1 MRRRSVCYADI
12 CNRYMAENMKKS
24 VLILSALAAE
34 FLVFWLIIVL
44 LIFPQGEE
52 YKNER
57 VLEVFAE
64 MIGEE
69 NYAEFTEEYNI
80 IFMDEIPFA
89 DEDTYGDIFPF
100 WGQVR
105 IRNST
110 DEKML
115 ISLCHEYGHYVT
127 LRDNLT
133 EDEYYISLYEEHEPI
148 YSGRCNLSPL
158 AYKSIDEFCACVVGA
173 GYYNAEYMKAG
184 KEK

>member
-1 MRRRSVCYADI
+1 MKIQFLSYTVTQLHRQTK
-12 CNRYMAENMKKS
+12 MKKIFI
-24 VLILSALAAE
+24 LLSALAAE
-34 FLVFWLIIVL
+34 FLVFSLLIVL
-44 LIFPQGEE
+44 LIFPQGDY

-57 VLEVFAE
+57 VLDTFAE

-80 IFMDEIPFA
+80 IFMDELPLA

-133 EDEYYISLYEEHEPI
+133 VDEYYISLYEEHEPI

-158 AYKSIDEFCACVVGA
+158 AYQNMDEFCACVVGA

>member
-1 MRRRSVCYADI
+1 M
-12 CNRYMAENMKKS
+12 
-24 VLILSALAAE
+24 
-34 FLVFWLIIVL
+34 
-44 LIFPQGEE
+44 
-52 YKNER
+52 KNEQ
-57 VLEVFAE
+57 VLDTFAE

-133 EDEYYISLYEEHEPI
+133 EDEYYISLYEQHEPI
-148 YSGRCNLSPL
+148 YSGRCNLSPI
-158 AYKSIDEFCACVVGA
+158 AYQNIDEFCACVVGA
-173 GYYNAEYMKAG
+173 NYYNGVTLAG

>member
-1 MRRRSVCYADI
+1 
-12 CNRYMAENMKKS
+12 MKKS
-24 VLILSALAAE
+24 VLIFSALAAE

-133 EDEYYISLYEEHEPI
+133 EDDYYIGLYEKHEPI

-158 AYKSIDEFCACVVGA
+158 AYQSMDEFCACVVGA
-173 GYYNAEYMKAG
+173 GYYNAEYMKDG
-184 KEK
+184 KEIMTDE

>member
-1 MRRRSVCYADI
+1 MSNSTTILTPRF
-12 CNRYMAENMKKS
+12 NQQMKKS
-24 VLILSALAAE
+24 VLILSALASE
-34 FLVFWLIIVL
+34 FLVFWLIIVW
-44 LIFPQGEE
+44 LIFPQGEQ

-57 VLEVFAE
+57 VLDTFAE

-69 NYAEFTEEYNI
+69 NYAEFTGEYNI

-127 LRDNLT
+127 LRANLT
-133 EDEYYISLYEEHEPI
+133 VDEYYISLYEEHEPI

-158 AYKSIDEFCACVVGA
+158 AYQNMDEFCACVVGA

>member
-1 MRRRSVCYADI
+1 
-12 CNRYMAENMKKS
+12 MKKS
-24 VLILSALAAE
+24 VFILLTIISAFMTAFLA
-34 FLVFWLIIVL
+34 FWFIAAFV
-44 LIFPQGEE
+44 IFPQGEE

-133 EDEYYISLYEEHEPI
+133 EDDYYIGLYEQHEPI

-158 AYKSIDEFCACVVGA
+158 AYQSMDEFCACVVGA

-184 KEK
+184 KEIMTDE

>member
-1 MRRRSVCYADI
+1 
-12 CNRYMAENMKKS
+12 MKKI
-24 VLILSALAAE
+24 LILLSALAAE

-44 LIFPQGEE
+44 LIFPQGDY
-52 YKNER
+52 YKNEQ
-57 VLEVFAE
+57 VLDTFAE

-133 EDEYYISLYEEHEPI
+133 VDEYYISLYEEHEPI

-158 AYKSIDEFCACVVGA
+158 AYQNMDEFCACVVGA
-173 GYYNAEYMKAG
+173 KYYNAEYMKAG
-184 KEK
+184 KEISSYE

>member
-1 MRRRSVCYADI
+1 MRLRSVCYADI
-12 CNRYMAENMKKS
+12 CNRCMAEIMKKI
-24 VLILSALAAE
+24 LILLSALAAE

-44 LIFPQGEE
+44 LIFPQGDY

-57 VLEVFAE
+57 VLETFAE

-80 IFMDEIPFA
+80 IFMDELPFA
-89 DEDTYGDIFPF
+89 DVDTYGDIFPF

-133 EDEYYISLYEEHEPI
+133 VDEYYISLYEEHEPI

-158 AYKSIDEFCACVVGA
+158 AYQSMDEFCACVVGSW
-173 GYYNAEYMKAG
+173 YYNAEYMK
-184 KEK
+184 KKKKK

>member
-1 MRRRSVCYADI
+1 MERCQ
-12 CNRYMAENMKKS
+12 NNMKKT
-24 VLILSALAAE
+24 LILLSALAAE

-44 LIFPQGEE
+44 LIFPQGDY

-57 VLEVFAE
+57 VLDTFAE

-110 DEKML
+110 AEKML

-133 EDEYYISLYEEHEPI
+133 ADEYYINLYEEHEPI

-158 AYKSIDEFCACVVGA
+158 AYQNMDEFCACVVGA